1 MKGIKASVA
10 VGIVAGNAEKV
21 LEVISEVTD
30 KQKEEVLLFLKNTPI
45 TVKHIDCQEQLDV
58 TIIVYKGEHKALVR
72 ISGFHTNIVLMKKT
86 TLYYTSVL
94 PSANLTRNSLTEAY
108 YR

>member
-30 KQKEEVLLFLKNTPI
+30 KQKEEVLLFLK
-45 TVKHIDCQEQLDV
+45 
-58 TIIVYKGEHKALVR
+58 
-72 ISGFHTNIVLMKKT
+72 
-86 TLYYTSVL
+86 TLL
-94 PSANLTRNSLTEAY
+94 LQ
-108 YR
+108 